1 MTRTLL
7 LGAALAF
14 GLATAAN
21 AGIAPAPVGKT
32 ESLMSKVA
40 EGCGRGFWRGP
51 NGRCHP
57 MFNGRACPPGYRSG
71 PERKRC
77 GPTSKGPKT
86 SIERG
91 GGQTGSAAFILW
103 TRRERPT
110 EEASRNRQS
119 RRCLFKR

>member
-1 MTRTLL
+1 MDKEQRMTRTLL

-21 AGIAPAPVGKT
+21 ADVATAPVGKT
-32 ESLMSKVA
+32 ESLVRKVA

-57 MFNGRACPPGYRSG
+57 MFDGRACPPGYHLG

-77 GPTSKGPKT
+77 WPN
-86 SIERG
+86 E
-91 GGQTGSAAFILW
+91 
-103 TRRERPT
+103 
-110 EEASRNRQS
+110 
-119 RRCLFKR
+119 

>member
-40 EGCGRGFWRGP
+40 EDAVAASGGARTAGAI
-51 NGRCHP
+51 RCSTA
-57 MFNGRACPPGYRSG
+57 GRARPATIWARSASAA
-71 PERKRC
+71 

-91 GGQTGSAAFILW
+91 GRANGFGRFHFMDAPRGAY
-103 TRRERPT
+103 
-110 EEASRNRQS
+110 
-119 RRCLFKR
+119 